1 MAFMISKETENV
13 QSSEEIENAFRAIT
27 SQEGLRDSGGALQ
40 QPVQGDGGLL
50 QRQDETLRGS
60 QDRPEHHRCSGL
72 HGIHYKIILLDVY
85 CFIHFNLEV
94 KNNII
99 QKKKKQKCKQK
110 NVFLE
115 IK

>member
-1 MAFMISKETENV
+1 MGLPGA
-13 QSSEEIENAFRAIT
+13 
-27 SQEGLRDSGGALQ
+27 GLRDSGGALQ

-99 QKKKKQKCKQK
+99 QKKKNK
-110 NVFLE
+110 NVNVKKKIFFL
-115 IK
+115 KKSRQTSK